1 MIMNINKQVFLI
13 FRFSLN
19 MNLLPDSLYT
29 SNQENGI
36 GFLKNGRAENSAAQG
51 AIRRQV
57 LRRGR
62 EAL

>member
-1 MIMNINKQVFLI
+1 
-13 FRFSLN
+13 

-29 SNQENGI
+29 SKQENGI
-36 GFLKNGRAENSAAQG
+36 VFWKNLLAESSAAQG